1 MMIPRR
7 ARDPELLDLID
18 QHPRATY
25 RGVIWRVVRAGRDPM
40 QFSRVGGR
48 WNMPETD
55 ALYTSLD
62 ANGAVAE
69 IHFRWW
75 QIEPVPPS
83 RVQAKLHELAIE
95 VNDVVRFDSIE
106 ELAPLG
112 VVSNDYGTLNYDRTR
127 AIGDVAQFLGVRAI
141 IAPNARWPCL
151 NLVLYELKD
160 DDSLELRDAKA
171 IDWDRW
177 RVETR
182 MIRRTQGAQ
191 KDAPQ
196 TARRKKATS
205 F

>member
-1 MMIPRR
+1 
-7 ARDPELLDLID
+7 
-18 QHPRATY
+18 
-25 RGVIWRVVRAGRDPM
+25 M